1 MNFVDEIYNMN
12 STVDRLNSSEAI
24 PKKPKLTSLAFCNDM
39 HNEINCNVFKQS
51 KLSLFKHFLNILYI

>member
-1 MNFVDEIYNMN
+1 MN